1 MRCYRNCVLLI
12 ALAGILSANALA
24 KSGSLVIENC
34 GDHLKVRAPQMHFLE
49 GEALEML
56 HNGAT
61 VTYILTLTVA
71 AEQAAKPE
79 FLLREQFL
87 ISFDLWEEKYSV
99 VKTGPD
105 GRSASRLT
113 AVLAETWCLENMP
126 IPLQAV
132 PAGLPGPPA
141 SRHPIRDSPARPPG
155 RVPAVI
161 AFAAGGSGGG
171 DQSGVMN
178 GYTSMSTFSTPG
190 IFSTDSRITSFSLA
204 LPPSRAR

>member
-1 MRCYRNCVLLI
+1 MRCYRDCILLI
-12 ALAGILSANALA
+12 AVAGILSANALA

-113 AVLAETWCLENMP
+113 AVLAEEWCLENMP

-132 PAGLPGPPA
+132 PGRQSFMVRLECSVQGDKESKSVPFRFEAALTGL
-141 SRHPIRDSPARPPG
+141 ID
-155 RVPAVI
+155 
-161 AFAAGGSGGG
+161 
-171 DQSGVMN
+171 
-178 GYTSMSTFSTPG
+178 
-190 IFSTDSRITSFSLA
+190 IFSRKSETEPPKWEAVAGPLRLNDLKRID
-204 LPPSRAR
+204 